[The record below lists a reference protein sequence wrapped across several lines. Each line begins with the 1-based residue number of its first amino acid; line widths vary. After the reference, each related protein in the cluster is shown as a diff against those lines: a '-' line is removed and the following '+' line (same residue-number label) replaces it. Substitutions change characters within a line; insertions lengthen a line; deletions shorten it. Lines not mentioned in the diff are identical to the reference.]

1 MSTNRLEELLS
12 APTAP
17 PVDRR
22 KPEAEFTRQ
31 ISIASDTVS
40 GEFRVTPELANEG
53 TAAAEAIAQLP
64 PDSRRAVS
72 AAHGLFA
79 ELSRRLRRTP
89 AAQIRRTRIRVPDA
103 RKAVIIVRALG
114 GRP

>member
-1 MSTNRLEELLS
+1 M
-12 APTAP
+12 PTAMASP
-17 PVDRR
+17 IV
-22 KPEAEFTRQ
+22 AETTRPTDQ
-31 ISIASDTVS
+31 SIPSRGPSSRQPAQ
-40 GEFRVTPELANEG
+40 TP
-53 TAAAEAIAQLP
+53 AAEAIAQLP

>member
-1 MSTNRLEELLS
+1 MRRRVWAGARTSPATTA
-12 APTAP
+12 APMRTE
-17 PVDRR
+17 V
-22 KPEAEFTRQ
+22 
-31 ISIASDTVS
+31 
-40 GEFRVTPELANEG
+40 
-53 TAAAEAIAQLP
+53 AAEAIAQLP

-103 RKAVIIVRALG
+103 RKAVIILRALG